1 MSKLSKLSVVISK
14 TVLTHKPQELQTIFP
29 VPSSASTFVLQRLVP
44 CCPSRQSAF
53 YVPIVRDNHLI
64 PTSVHLQLAQ
74 RPGLNVR
81 RFLTLF
87 FRVGG
92 ETEIKSLF
100 LLFIP
105 GAKVLMVSWGLFDKA
120 CKPILMFPIRQQL
133 RCWIFYVCL

>member
-1 MSKLSKLSVVISK
+1 MSRLSKLSFVISK
-14 TVLTHKPQELQTIFP
+14 TVLTHKPQALQTIFP
-29 VPSSASTFVLQRLVP
+29 FPSSASTFVLQRLVP
-44 CCPSRQSAF
+44 CCPSQQSAF
-53 YVPIVRDNHLI
+53 YVPIVRDDHLI
-64 PTSVHLQLAQ
+64 LTSVHPQLAQ

-92 ETEIKSLF
+92 VTEIKSLF

-105 GAKVLMVSWGLFDKA
+105 GAKILMVPGGLFDKA
-120 CKPILMFPIRQQL
+120 CKPILMCLIRQQL